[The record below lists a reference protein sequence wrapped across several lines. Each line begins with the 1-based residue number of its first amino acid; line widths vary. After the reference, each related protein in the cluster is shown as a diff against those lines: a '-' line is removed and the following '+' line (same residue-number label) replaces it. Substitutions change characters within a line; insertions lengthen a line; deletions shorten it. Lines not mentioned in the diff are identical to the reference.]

1 MPRSCLLGTNLEPQ
15 TQLWGN
21 VPASF
26 LETDCNFC
34 FESSFGTDRS
44 FVSADSQA
52 PPAPGLWRSYE
63 GLKQRQGDTCVTGRL
78 SRSFDL
84 HVTIRPCCC
93 LMCLVT
99 VQAGR
104 VGLPPPQIHP
114 ASVPS
119 WLFQK
124 HPASP
129 GPPWSGALVEGVALS
144 PAQLPHIDVSLTPAE
159 LQQLSDEAC
168 SPDFC
173 LGACRPSACKS
184 PSVSG
189 VSVLPRVGLRVTPA
203 SNFPSLL
210 SDSLHPCL

>member
-1 MPRSCLLGTNLEPQ
+1 MPRSCLLGTNLEPH

-44 FVSADSQA
+44 LVTADSQA
-52 PPAPGLWRSYE
+52 PPAPGLRQSCE

-93 LMCLVT
+93 LKCLVT

-104 VGLPPPQIHP
+104 VVSAA
-114 ASVPS
+114 ASDPS
-119 WLFQK
+119 GVDAVLAFLETSCVSWTTLVG
-124 HPASP
+124 ST
-129 GPPWSGALVEGVALS
+129 GGRRGALS
-144 PAQLPHIDVSLTPAE
+144 CPA
-159 LQQLSDEAC
+159 
-168 SPDFC
+168 
-173 LGACRPSACKS
+173 
-184 PSVSG
+184 
-189 VSVLPRVGLRVTPA
+189 A
-203 SNFPSLL
+203 SHRRFF
-210 SDSLHPCL
+210 DSC